1 MSRDLAALGVL
12 LAAFADLG
20 IKPETV
26 TGSEGELH
34 YTATATAL
42 LRDDYVFPVDELGRL
57 IDAFAHVGTYKFHL
71 YDIKCVPAELPNFHR
86 WFVSIYL

>member
-12 LAAFADLG
+12 LAAFANLG
-20 IKPETV
+20 ITPETV

-34 YTATATAL
+34 YTATAVAH
-42 LRDDYVFPVDELGRL
+42 LRDDYTFPTSEFERL
-57 IDAFAHVGTYKFHL
+57 IDAFARVGTYKFHL
-71 YDIKCVPAELPNFHR
+71 YDVKSVPAELPNFHR